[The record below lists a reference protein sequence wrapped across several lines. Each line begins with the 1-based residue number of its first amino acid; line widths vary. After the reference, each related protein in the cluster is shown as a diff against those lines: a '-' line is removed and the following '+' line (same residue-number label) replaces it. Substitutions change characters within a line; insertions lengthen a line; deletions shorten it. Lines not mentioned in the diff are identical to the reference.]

1 MNTPTHS
8 PTLKEL
14 IHVYARA
21 CCRDGNPSWQ
31 SDEGQALES
40 ALALQVQAAPVLN
53 DNQKRELITNY
64 FEETRD
70 VNAAMHLLH
79 DYHRL
84 IAQQPTPA
92 ATAPP
97 RIEAVLDIFT
107 KRMVSLYDGMSD
119 EQTEAVRDG
128 IDALVFGI
136 RSCSQ

>member
-1 MNTPTHS
+1 MRPTPTHEALVE
-8 PTLKEL
+8 TLEL
-14 IHVYARA
+14 AVLQHGGSDNADRCSIISGARKA
-21 CCRDGNPSWQ
+21 VLD
-31 SDEGQALES
+31 AL
-40 ALALQVQAAPVLN
+40 AAPVLS